1 VREVRRSSEVRGY
14 AGKFLEI
21 DLTGEAVKEI
31 KFPDPVLRDYIGGR
45 GLAAKVLWDSF
56 GDRWET
62 VDPLGAENLLTI
74 FTGPLTGYYPGARL
88 CVSGKSPQ
96 SNGIVGSTIGCELSI
111 ELRCAGYDGLIV
123 SGRAEK
129 PVYIWVTDEG
139 AEIKDASHL
148 WGLGAIEFLKHI
160 NRVGREELE
169 EKHPRRR
176 EWKEPQSI
184 YIGPSGERM
193 ARIAAVT
200 GKYTHGAGYG
210 GYGAVMGSKNLK
222 AVVAKGTGPL
232 PEIADPPRVYELI
245 QTICDLC
252 FASDIRRRW
261 GTGFLGHDVGFR
273 LSAEP
278 IRNWQEEW
286 HDERSF
292 GVDKFEER
300 VWVKRYWAEFG
311 CPTSCLK
318 LATPRVG
325 PYVGAITDNPDYE
338 IQAYVGTNLGIF
350 QPEDNVYLAALIDDL
365 GLCGIKA
372 GNVLG
377 FAAELYQRGILT
389 KEDLGFELNWGD
401 TDAFAKL
408 IDLIVHG
415 RGVGD
420 ILGEGTHRAALKL
433 GEMKGI
439 DLTRYAVTSKGIGIG
454 AHGIRSGEDYPVD
467 ISYCC
472 SVQGGDHTSVAYLPI
487 DHGSSELT
495 VVLHDSGVYCSFN
508 TYPPGTSDRL
518 WEFYTA
524 VRGWDMERDRWY
536 ATDSRRIINI
546 QRAALL
552 LGGPDLRWRSPPDD
566 RNPDRFYEPLPSGPW
581 KGRAA
586 NRQRVDE
593 EVREYYQQMGWDE
606 NGIPA
611 SEELRR
617 LGLDSVDRK
626 LDEIR

>member
-1 VREVRRSSEVRGY
+1 MRGY

-21 DLTGEAVKEI
+21 DLTSETVKEFR
-31 KFPDPVLRDYIGGR
+31 FPDPVLRDYMGGR
-45 GLAAKVLWDSF
+45 GLAAKVLWDRL

-123 SGRAEK
+123 SGKAEK
-129 PVYIWVTDEG
+129 PAYIWVTDEG
-139 AEIKDASHL
+139 AEIRDASHL
-148 WGLGAIEFLKHI
+148 WGLGAIDFLKHI
-160 NRVGREELE
+160 NKAGRDELE
-169 EKHPRRR
+169 KKHPRMR

-184 YIGPSGERM
+184 YIGPAGERM

-200 GKYTHGAGYG
+200 GKYTHASGYG

-232 PEIADPPRVYELI
+232 PDVADPEKVWELI

-252 FASDIRRRW
+252 LASDIFRRW
-261 GTGFLGHDVGFR
+261 GTGYLGYDVGFR

-286 HDERSF
+286 HDEKGF
-292 GVDKFEER
+292 GVDKFEQR

-318 LATPRVG
+318 VATPKLG

-338 IQAYVGTNLGIF
+338 LQAYLGTNLGIF
-350 QPEDNVYLAALIDDL
+350 KPEDNVYLSALVDDL
-365 GLCGIKA
+365 GLCGIQT

-389 KEDLGFELNWGD
+389 KDDLGFELEWGD

-408 IDLIVHG
+408 IDLIVHR
-415 RGVGD
+415 RGVCD
-420 ILGEGTHRAALKL
+420 ILAEGTYRAALKL
-433 GEMKGI
+433 SEMKGT
-439 DLTRYAVTSKGIGIG
+439 DLTRYAVTSKGIAIG
-454 AHGIRSGEDYPVD
+454 AHGIRSDQDYPEK
-467 ISYCC
+467 ISYCSPASYTTQASTADSTPTPREPETESGSSAPPSGAGRWTGNDGTPQTRGGSSTSRGLHSS
-472 SVQGGDHTSVAYLPI
+472 SVDQTSGGSHTSTTETPRGSTSRYPQAHGRGRLPT
-487 DHGSSELT
+487 DGGSTTKSRST
-495 VVLHDSGVYCSFN
+495 TCRWD
-508 TYPPGTSDRL
+508 GTRT
-518 WEFYTA
+518 E
-524 VRGWDMERDRWY
+524 
-536 ATDSRRIINI
+536 SRH
-546 QRAALL
+546 
-552 LGGPDLRWRSPPDD
+552 PRS
-566 RNPDRFYEPLPSGPW
+566 
-581 KGRAA
+581 
-586 NRQRVDE
+586 
-593 EVREYYQQMGWDE
+593 
-606 NGIPA
+606 
-611 SEELRR
+611 
-617 LGLDSVDRK
+617 
-626 LDEIR
+626 

>member
-1 VREVRRSSEVRGY
+1 MRGY

-21 DLTGEAVKEI
+21 DLTAENIKEI
-31 KFPDPVLRDYIGGR
+31 TFPEDILRDYIGGR
-45 GLAAKVLWDSF
+45 GLAAEVLWDRL

-62 VDPLGAENLLTI
+62 VDPLGPENLLTV

-111 ELRCAGYDGLIV
+111 ELRCAGIDGLIV

-139 AEIKDASHL
+139 AEIRDASSL
-148 WGLGAIEFLKHI
+148 WGMGAIEFLKHI
-160 NRVGREELE
+160 NKVGREELE
-169 EKHPRRR
+169 RKHPRRR

-184 YIGPSGERM
+184 YIGPAGERM

-200 GKYTHGAGYG
+200 GKYSHAAGYG

-232 PEIADPPRVYELI
+232 PEVSDPPRVWELI

-252 FASDIRRRW
+252 FASNIFRRW
-261 GTGFLGHDVGFR
+261 GTGYLGHDVGFR

-292 GVDKFEER
+292 GVDKFEQR

-318 LATPRVG
+318 VSTPKVG

-338 IQAYVGTNLGIF
+338 IQAYAGTNLGIF

-365 GLCGIKA
+365 GLCGIQG

-377 FAAELYQRGILT
+377 FAGELYQRGILT
-389 KEDLGFELNWGD
+389 KEELGFELNWGD

-408 IDLIVHG
+408 IDLIVHR

-420 ILGEGTHRAALKL
+420 ILAEGTYRAALKL
-433 GEMKGI
+433 GEMKGV
-439 DLTRYAVTSKGIGIG
+439 DLTVYAVTSKGIAIG
-454 AHGIRSGEDYPVD
+454 AHGIRSGEDYPVNV
-467 ISYCC
+467 SYCC

-508 TYPPGTSDRL
+508 TYPTGTRDKL

-524 VRGWDMERDRWY
+524 VRGWEMDREQWY
-536 ATDSRRIINI
+536 ATDARRIINI

-552 LGGPDLRWRSPPDD
+552 LGGPDLRWKPYVDD
-566 RNPDRFYEPLPSGPW
+566 KNPERFYEPLPSGPW
-581 KGRAA
+581 KGKAA
-586 NRQRVDE
+586 DRKVVDD
-593 EVREYYQQMGWDE
+593 EVKEYYQQMGWDE
-606 NGIPA
+606 NGIPN

>member
-1 VREVRRSSEVRGY
+1 MRGY

-21 DLTGEAVKEI
+21 DLTSETVKEFR
-31 KFPDPVLRDYIGGR
+31 FPDPVLRDYMGGR
-45 GLAAKVLWDSF
+45 GLAAKVLWDRL

-123 SGRAEK
+123 SGKAEK
-129 PVYIWVTDEG
+129 PAYIWVTDEG
-139 AEIKDASHL
+139 AEIRDASHL
-148 WGLGAIEFLKHI
+148 WGLGAIDFLKHI
-160 NRVGREELE
+160 NKAGRDELE
-169 EKHPRRR
+169 KKHPRMR

-184 YIGPSGERM
+184 YIGPAGERM

-200 GKYTHGAGYG
+200 GKYTHASGYG

-232 PEIADPPRVYELI
+232 PDVADPEKVWELI

-252 FASDIRRRW
+252 LASDIFRRW
-261 GTGFLGHDVGFR
+261 GTGYLGYDVGFR

-286 HDERSF
+286 HDEKGF
-292 GVDKFEER
+292 GVDKFEQR

-318 LATPRVG
+318 VATPKLG

-338 IQAYVGTNLGIF
+338 LQAYLGTNLGIF
-350 QPEDNVYLAALIDDL
+350 KPEDNVYLSALVDDL
-365 GLCGIKA
+365 GLCGIQT

-389 KEDLGFELNWGD
+389 KDDLGFELEWGD

-408 IDLIVHG
+408 IDLIVHR
-415 RGVGD
+415 RGVCD
-420 ILGEGTHRAALKL
+420 ILAEGTYRAALKL
-433 GEMKGI
+433 SEMKGT
-439 DLTRYAVTSKGIGIG
+439 DLTRYAVTSKGIAIG
-454 AHGIRSGEDYPVD
+454 AHGSL
-467 ISYCC
+467 S
-472 SVQGGDHTSVAYLPI
+472 YLPI
-487 DHGSSELT
+487 DHGNSELT
-495 VVLHDSGVYCSFN
+495 GLLHDSGVYCRFN
-508 TYPPGTSDRL
+508 TYPPGTRDRI
-518 WEFYTA
+518 WEFCTA
-524 VRGWDMERDRWY
+524 VRGWKMDRERWY
-536 ATDSRRIINI
+536 ATDARRIINI

-552 LGGPDLRWRSPPDD
+552 LGGPDLRWKPYIDD
-566 RNPDRFYEPLPSGPW
+566 RNPERFYEPLPSGPW
-581 KGRAA
+581 KGKAA
-586 NRQRVDE
+586 DRWRVDD
-593 EVREYYQQMGWDE
+593 EVKEYYMQMGWDE
-606 NGIPA
+606 NGIPT